1 MHIPRI
7 YISQPLIENSIIE
20 LEPAAAHHIAKVLRM
35 KAGRQIILFNGE
47 VFNTEVFNAVAVDG
61 CYGEFPATL
70 IRVDKKDVSVELGS
84 FVERQTESPLAVEL
98 GACLIKN
105 DRMDWLLQKSVELG
119 VSDISPLFSEFTDV
133 KIAEDRL
140 EKKIQHWQRII
151 INACEQ
157 SGRVSIP
164 TLHAPQKIQLWIASS
179 NSERKYVLHP
189 YIAGSSNDVASGKI
203 PASAALLVGPEGG
216 LAEHEVEFAINNH
229 FSGLALGKRILR
241 AETAPLAAL
250 ALLQYQFG
258 DF

>member
-7 YISQPLIENSIIE
+7 YTSQPLNENSTIE
-20 LEPAAAHHIAKVLRM
+20 LASAAAHHISKVLRM
-35 KAGRQIILFNGE
+35 KVGRQVTLFNGI
-47 VFNTEVFNAVAVDG
+47 AVDSG
-61 CYGEFPATL
+61 YGEFPATL
-70 IRVDKKDVSVELGS
+70 SRVDKRSVAVELGS
-84 FVERQTESPLAVEL
+84 FVERQTESPLAIEL
-98 GACLIKN
+98 GACVIKN

-119 VSDISPLFSEFTDV
+119 VRAISPLFSEFTDV
-133 KIAEDRL
+133 KIPEERL
-140 EKKIQHWQRII
+140 EKKMQHWQRII

-164 TLHAPQKIQLWIASS
+164 TLHAPQKIQSWVAST
-179 NSERKYVLHP
+179 NANRKYVLHP
-189 YIAGSSNDVASGKI
+189 YIAVSSNDATSGEV

-216 LAEHEVEFAINNH
+216 LAEHEVEFAINYH
-229 FSGLALGKRILR
+229 FSGLVLGKRILR